1 MHGPLQNFYYFP
13 AWRECLHL
21 RELRWPILDS
31 DCTNVCAFN
40 GLLGPNAP
48 LVYTFHSH
56 SMFRFSKIHFPSGK
70 KNYFSRGHPPNC
82 STLERFQ
89 VTPCKKSRENLKINK
104 GIFFFGAGGRNMAGC
119 LPLGYC
125 PFRIVHNK
133 RRCLVVF
140 GIEGASRRSNEA
152 SNFFR
157 MLTKARAR
165 SSLPSLH
172 AATSSALLSRYSV
185 LLTYAAALRLLKFG
199 CPNIFPQHTLK
210 QNFHR

>member
-56 SMFRFSKIHFPSGK
+56 LMFRFSKIHFPSGK

-89 VTPCKKSRENLKINK
+89 VTPCKKSRVNLKINK
-104 GIFFFGAGGRNMAGC
+104 GTFFFRSWWPQHGRVFAIGV
-119 LPLGYC
+119 LPIQNRTQQKTLLGRLWY
-125 PFRIVHNK
+125 
-133 RRCLVVF
+133 
-140 GIEGASRRSNEA
+140 RRSRQEE
-152 SNFFR
+152 
-157 MLTKARAR
+157 
-165 SSLPSLH
+165 
-172 AATSSALLSRYSV
+172 
-185 LLTYAAALRLLKFG
+185 
-199 CPNIFPQHTLK
+199 Q
-210 QNFHR
+210 

>member
-89 VTPCKKSRENLKINK
+89 VTPCKKSRVNLKINK
-104 GIFFFGAGGRNMAGC
+104 GFFFSELVAATWQGVCHWGIAHSESYTTKDVAWSSLVSKEQAGGAMK
-119 LPLGYC
+119 P
-125 PFRIVHNK
+125 P
-133 RRCLVVF
+133 
-140 GIEGASRRSNEA
+140 
-152 SNFFR
+152 
-157 MLTKARAR
+157 
-165 SSLPSLH
+165 
-172 AATSSALLSRYSV
+172 TSSACLPKPEPDPAFLHSTQPPVRLSCHV
-185 LLTYAAALRLLKFG
+185 
-199 CPNIFPQHTLK
+199 TLFSLPML
-210 QNFHR
+210 QLFVC